1 MRIGTTRLAS
11 LMSVWTLALLSSLTL
26 AFPAAAAD
34 PLAVRVFTDK
44 VDYTRGEQALLTLE
58 VTNTSALPVTV
69 TYNNGQQ
76 YDFELR
82 DTSGALV
89 WSWSY
94 GKTFGTLPT
103 SRTLAAGETLQIQ
116 ETWAQLDN
124 AGIPALDGTYTVS
137 GIFSGNYVGR
147 SGAKV
152 ATQDISVFTPDP
164 LVATFSTSQTH
175 YSRLNPAQLTLT
187 ITNVTSTPVT
197 VSFAGEQLYDF
208 AARNANGDVVWTWS
222 HGKTFAEVPSEVV
235 LGPGEYLEFTQSWS
249 FSTNDGSLL
258 MDGVYTVSGS
268 FLGQYAGAVYPKG
281 GESQIRMYTLF
292 Y

>member
-11 LMSVWTLALLSSLTL
+11 WMSVWTLALLSSLTL

-44 VDYTRGEQALLTLE
+44 VDYTRGEQALLTME

-69 TYNNGQQ
+69 SYNNGQQ

-94 GKTFGTLPT
+94 GKSFGSLPT
-103 SRTLAAGETLQIQ
+103 SRTIAAGETVQIQ
-116 ETWAQLDN
+116 EAWAQSDN
-124 AGIPALDGTYTVS
+124 AGSPVLDGTYTVS
-137 GIFSGNYVGR
+137 GIFHGNYLGK
-147 SGAKV
+147 SGPKV

-164 LVATFSTSQTH
+164 LVATFSTSKAQ
-175 YSRLNPAQLTLT
+175 YSRLTPAQMTLT
-187 ITNVTSTPVT
+187 ITNVASYPVT
-197 VSFAGEQLYDF
+197 VSFANEQQFDF
-208 AARNANGDVVWTWS
+208 SARNAKGEVVWTWS
-222 HGKTFAEVPSEVV
+222 YGKTFAEVPSEVV
-235 LGPGEYLEFTQSWS
+235 LGPGEYLEFVQSWS
-249 FSTNDGSLL
+249 FSANNGGLLPDGW
-258 MDGVYTVSGS
+258 YTVSGS

-292 Y
+292 